1 MSFGKQ
7 AGIVLASLLAASL
20 AGCSGGSSDGSNS
33 ISSAVQNLT
42 VDPTGHTTVVQ
53 FRSGSGLGGATIA
66 SFEAQNGAQAVSV
79 DVVGSTAT
87 IAWDMRVTPST
98 SIRAIGL
105 SGVSDEFRAVATSD
119 ATAPTWTIS
128 SATQDGSVGGD
139 TLELATSGP
148 RMVESQVEDLGNW
161 TLSVGGVEL
170 DLDGTTI
177 DYDPAAGV
185 VEFEL
190 GPQAN
195 LHQDFELSSANL
207 SSVADVASATTS
219 VDGTA
224 LGDSAAP
231 SLVSATQNL
240 DSGSGGSAFGFV
252 VDFAFDEDMDPLFA
266 AQVGNFECSSGAIAT
281 SATMLGSDKIR
292 VVFAAPVVP
301 GRETITLHGVV
312 DAAGNEC
319 SASGPQAV
327 TQPLP
332 VANEF
337 DGDPLAETISGAG
350 NDRIVVA
357 TTQALDPVTAVLPT
371 SWSVEIDGQPYD
383 LADATL
389 AYDLEDRTLTIE
401 TDQDFQN
408 GATSVAIAGL
418 AGLLDVDG
426 QSFLGSRSVSA
437 AGETTAPAI
446 LSAVQNRNS
455 DPEIPGTVVDV
466 SFDEAVH
473 APAGDPLPPVGSW
486 SASGGQACLTAVRLP
501 NLSIVRLRFDAPVVP
516 GVHTIGC
523 SGVQDLAG
531 NAMVPVGGI
540 HPTSTDTTPPA
551 TISVSAIAAAGA
563 NNDMLV
569 VAFDDA
575 MWTSDVTDASKWSFQ
590 SPVGVSHDLTGADF
604 AWNANLR
611 TATVVL
617 SNGLNLTR
625 GDDFSLAF
633 GPQVRDLGGNA
644 HAGSSTTGSVVAES
658 TQPFV
663 ASVARSSS
671 SNTRLLVRFS
681 EPCRDLDQ
689 FETGAGAVAGAARFR
704 LVVAPNGGFAWPTS
718 ATVVEDGLGVDLEF
732 AQAIDPA
739 DTLDVLYV
747 RDCAGNMMNPSFLTA
762 TTAQVADEPSFD
774 ALAASFEAMQG
785 ERNDV
790 VTAVFERPLN
800 AYGATDRSNWTL
812 SGPGGAVDLS
822 GSRFEFDGDRTVTIN
837 LRSTTNYNAGS
848 TTNLR
853 SGGMYTL
860 SASNLY
866 SVQGVQLSATA
877 SLMQAAGGDT
887 TAPALPVGGA
897 MLDATDA
904 NAVVVVLDE
913 ACDPAHMADEDNWV
927 LNGQAPT
934 SVELLGYRSL
944 RLSFAGGFAIGNTLQ
959 CTIADLA
966 GNVGTSSTAVAA
978 ADSTPP
984 SVVVGGL
991 DGILGAGYGGDVIE
1005 LSFSEPLDLATALV
1019 PGNYA
1024 FTNGGSVSLAG
1035 ASFEYHS
1042 TANMVRVRLADGVS
1056 LRNGVALGAT
1066 FSGLKD
1072 VAGNM
1077 VVANSTASGSVSG
1090 DASAPSIVS
1099 AYVNWAADATG
1110 RVVDFVFSE
1119 DVQPADVVGASSWTT
1134 MNGPTTVGTTGVT
1147 QVDVANRRLYR
1158 ATLSQAWSGTYTIYS
1173 NGQIRDYAGNQ
1184 AVGLSTTPTMP

>member
-53 FRSGSGLGGATIA
+53 FRSGSGLGGATNA

-79 DVVGSTAT
+79 DIVGSTAT

-105 SGVSDEFRAVATSD
+105 SGVSDAYRVVSTSD
-119 ATAPTWTIS
+119 ASAPAWTIE

-139 TLELATSGP
+139 AIELATSGP
-148 RMVESQVEDLGNW
+148 RMVESMVEDLDNW
-161 TLSVGGVEL
+161 TLVVGGVEL

-177 DYDPAAGV
+177 DYDPSAGV
-185 VEFEL
+185 VSFDL

-195 LHQDFELSSANL
+195 LHQEFQLSAANL
-207 SSVADVASATTS
+207 VSVADVASATTS
-219 VDGTA
+219 IDGA
-224 LGDSAAP
+224 AAGDSATP

-281 SATMLGSDKIR
+281 SATMVGTDTIR

-301 GRETITLHGVV
+301 GRETITLNGVV

-319 SASGPQAV
+319 SAAG
-327 TQPLP
+327 PLP
-332 VANEF
+332 VVAGMLVANDY
-337 DGDPLAETISGAG
+337 DGDPRAEVMPGAN
-350 NDRIVVA
+350 NDRIVVS
-357 TTQALDPVTAVLPT
+357 TTQPLDPATAVMPS
-371 SWSVEIDGQPYD
+371 SWSVRIDGAPYD
-383 LADATL
+383 LANSTFE
-389 AYDLEDRTLTIE
+389 YDLEDRTLTIAL
-401 TDQDFQN
+401 DRDFEN
-408 GATSVAIAGL
+408 GSSAVEIAGL
-418 AGLLDVDG
+418 PALLDVDG
-426 QSFLGSRSVSA
+426 QSFVASRTVA
-437 AGETTAPAI
+437 PAGETTPPSI
-446 LSAVQNRNS
+446 LSIVQNRN
-455 DPEIPGTVVDV
+455 VDV
-466 SFDEAVH
+466 GGATLDASFDEAVDE
-473 APAGDPLPPVGSW
+473 ASAENVANWP
-486 SASGGQACLTAVRLP
+486 ASGGQACVSATLLGNGTM
-501 NLSIVRLRFDAPVVP
+501 SIVRLVYASAVVP
-516 GVHTIGC
+516 GVHAIGC
-523 SGVQDLAG
+523 GGVEDIAG
-531 NAMVPVGGI
+531 NAIVPSFGI
-540 HPTSTDTTPPA
+540 QPTSTDTSAPA
-551 TISVSAIAAAGA
+551 TMSVSATAIAGA
-563 NNDMLV
+563 NNDMLTV
-569 VAFDDA
+569 VFDDS
-575 MWTSDVTDASKWSFQ
+575 MWTGDVTDASKWSFQ

-644 HAGSSTTGSVVAES
+644 HAGSSTTGSVVSES

-681 EPCRDLDQ
+681 EPCRDLDL
-689 FETGAGAVAGAARFR
+689 FETGAGPVAGAARFR

-747 RDCAGNMMNPSFLTA
+747 RDCAGNMMNPSFRTA
-762 TTAQVADEPSFD
+762 TTAQVADEPSFE

-822 GSRFEFDGDRTVTIN
+822 GSRFEFDGDRTVTIT
-837 LRSTTNYNAGS
+837 LRSSTNHNAGS

-877 SLMQAAGGDT
+877 SFVQAAGGDT
-887 TAPALPVGGA
+887 TAPSMPVGGA

-913 ACDPAHMADEDNWV
+913 ACDPATMADEDNWD
-927 LNGQAPT
+927 LDGQAPT

-944 RLSFAGGFAIGNTLQ
+944 RLSFPGIVAIGQTLE

-966 GNVGTSSTAVAA
+966 GNSGNSSTAVAA
-978 ADSTPP
+978 AD
-984 SVVVGGL
+984 
-991 DGILGAGYGGDVIE
+991 A
-1005 LSFSEPLDLATALV
+1005 
-1019 PGNYA
+1019 
-1024 FTNGGSVSLAG
+1024 
-1035 ASFEYHS
+1035 
-1042 TANMVRVRLADGVS
+1042 RVA
-1056 LRNGVALGAT
+1056 
-1066 FSGLKD
+1066 
-1072 VAGNM
+1072 
-1077 VVANSTASGSVSG
+1077 
-1090 DASAPSIVS
+1090 AP
-1099 AYVNWAADATG
+1099 
-1110 RVVDFVFSE
+1110 
-1119 DVQPADVVGASSWTT
+1119 
-1134 MNGPTTVGTTGVT
+1134 
-1147 QVDVANRRLYR
+1147 
-1158 ATLSQAWSGTYTIYS
+1158 
-1173 NGQIRDYAGNQ
+1173 
-1184 AVGLSTTPTMP
+1184 